1 MLLFICYYFYDTE
14 CQNKLRGYYGVIES
28 PNFPNKYEHSTNCS
42 WIIEAPIGNAIN
54 LTFSHFDL
62 EARIETSNCTYDY
75 LQIMEGDDDTPN
87 NMLGLFCG
95 TIDVPMKINSTQH
108 QVFVTFV
115 TDSFIAYN
123 GFRLEW
129 KVHGCGGHLTKPSD
143 SFTSPGYPSAYPMNV
158 DCEWLIEVDYML
170 SIELTFYEVG
180 II

>member
-1 MLLFICYYFYDTE
+1 MNCYIYDTE

-28 PNFPNKYEHSTNCS
+28 PNFPNKYEHSINCS
-42 WIIEAPIGNAIN
+42 WIIDAPIGNTIN

-62 EARIETSNCTYDY
+62 EGRIESSHCIYDY

-87 NMLGLFCG
+87 NVLGQFCG
-95 TIDVPMKINSTQH
+95 TIDLPMKINSTQH

-129 KVHGCGGHLTKPSD
+129 KVHGCGGHLIKPYD

-158 DCEWLIEVDYML
+158 DCEWLIEVDYMH
-170 SIELTFYEVG
+170 SVELTFYEVG